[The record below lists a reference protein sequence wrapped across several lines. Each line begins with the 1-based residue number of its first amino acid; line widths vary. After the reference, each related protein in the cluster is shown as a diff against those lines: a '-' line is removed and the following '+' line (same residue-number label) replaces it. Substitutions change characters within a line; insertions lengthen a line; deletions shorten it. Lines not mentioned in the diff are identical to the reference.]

1 MEVPIMLGVLNEKE
15 EELVFTLLESLEDM
29 PGIVEELDGE
39 LQRAAMTLRMD
50 YSTDTFTIL
59 SAVLDGLKNL
69 INYVEEV
76 KCGVEHLAGRGLE
89 VDDTSLDWWEEYEQ
103 VFEDM
108 LASFEMQDWIGVAD
122 LIEYELHPL
131 LEEGRERF
139 ISLREALRGASLR

>member
-1 MEVPIMLGVLNEKE
+1 MLGVLNEKE

-39 LQRAAMTLRMD
+39 LQRAARTLRMD
-50 YSTDTFTIL
+50 CGTDTFAVL
-59 SAVLDGLKNL
+59 SAVLEGLKNL

-76 KCGVEHLAGRGLE
+76 KYGVEHLAGRGLE
-89 VDDTSLDWWEEYEQ
+89 VDDTSLDCWEEYEQ
-103 VFEDM
+103 VFEEM
-108 LASFEMQDWIGVAD
+108 LASFEMQDWVGVAD

-139 ISLREALRGASLR
+139 IELREALRGINPH